1 MLFLNL
7 LFVFNNNKV
16 VATDVLSGGKFYVQK
31 SSDGEVASIQQKL
44 ASLSIKDA
52 PVIGSF
58 NPAKGSIV
66 LAQFSLDN
74 SWNRAMVSTLYVD
87 PLLPNNTH
95 LHFPFSLLQIAKYH
109 WFQH

>member
-1 MLFLNL
+1 
-7 LFVFNNNKV
+7 
-16 VATDVLSGGKFYVQK
+16 VQK
-31 SSDGEVASIQQKL
+31 VGDGEVASVQQKL

-74 SWNRAMVSTLYVD
+74 SWNRAMVGTLYVD
-87 PLLPNNTH
+87 PLLPNSQMQLVSTLTNI
-95 LHFPFSLLQIAKYH
+95 LMLNICR
-109 WFQH
+109 

>member
-1 MLFLNL
+1 M
-7 LFVFNNNKV
+7 
-16 VATDVLSGGKFYVQK
+16 TDVLSGGKFYVQK
-31 SSDGEVASIQQKL
+31 VGDGEVASIQQKL

-74 SWNRAMVSTLYVD
+74 SWNRAMVGTLKHRSTV
-87 PLLPNNTH
+87 
-95 LHFPFSLLQIAKYH
+95 I
-109 WFQH
+109 